1 MKIRNS
7 NPEGN
12 WRSAHLNQW
21 NFLAAGR
28 SPEDIAEAHRTGVHD
43 GSIKDRPAIL
53 GGLGTIGYSVHET
66 PRWLLKGAEIFN
78 KVVGTLAPAIGGVVF
93 LNKAVEVLSHSR
105 DAGETGIGVLMGVIG
120 LAAIS
125 IFPVLA
131 YQAGEAYGKMHSWM
145 KDNDM
150 KTGYVGTNMS
160 RRR

>member
-1 MKIRNS
+1 MRIRNS

-12 WRSAHLNQW
+12 WISAHLNRW
-21 NFLAAGR
+21 NFLAAGKT
-28 SPEDIAEAHRTGVHD
+28 PQDIAEAHKTGVQSGD
-43 GSIKDRPAIL
+43 IKDRPAIL

-105 DAGETGIGVLMGVIG
+105 NAGETGIGALMGVIG

-131 YQAGEAYGKMHSWM
+131 YQAGEAYGKMYSWM
-145 KDNDM
+145 KYNGM
-150 KTGYVGTNMS
+150 ESGFVGTNMS

>member
-1 MKIRNS
+1 MKYSES
-7 NPEGN
+7 NPKGN
-12 WRSAHLNQW
+12 WLSAHLNKW
-21 NFLAAGR
+21 NFLAVGR
-28 SPEDIAEAHRTGVHD
+28 SAKDIAEAHETGVQNGD
-43 GSIKDRPAIL
+43 LKDRPAIL

-78 KVVGTLAPAIGGVVF
+78 KVVGTIGPALGGVVF

-105 DAGETGIGVLMGVIG
+105 DAGETGIGALMGVIG

-131 YQAGEAYGKMHSWM
+131 YQSGEAYGKMHSWM
-145 KDNDM
+145 KDHDM
-150 KTGYVGTNMS
+150 TTGFVGTNM

>member
-1 MKIRNS
+1 MAMKYSES
-7 NPEGN
+7 NPVGN
-12 WRSAHLNQW
+12 WLSAHLNKW
-21 NFLAAGR
+21 NFLAVGK
-28 SPEDIAEAHRTGVHD
+28 SVKDIADAHETGVANGD
-43 GSIKDRPAIL
+43 IKDRYP

-105 DAGETGIGVLMGVIG
+105 DAGETGLGALMGVIG

-131 YQAGEAYGKMHSWM
+131 YQSGEAYGKMHQWM
-145 KDNDM
+145 KDHEM